1 MSSVNETAY
10 PRLNTEISEKELIAQ
25 FTRTANEIQIIFSQY
40 RQVATQAIL
49 LIQLKLL
56 QRLGNFIAVTEIPQV
71 IIEHI
76 CQRLKTR
83 TPLKR
88 ALVKY
93 ELSGS
98 KWIHQNFLRNY
109 VNIRELAQSDQDWL
123 FDVAIQTAHTKQE
136 IADIINVLIEELAH
150 HRFELP
156 SLSFLSGIATKARK
170 EYNDQ
175 IYEKVIGAMTE
186 DQRIRIDDLLIRRGG
201 RTRWDLLK
209 REPKRPGVKEAAS
222 YLQHIQE
229 LTQLHENLPDTSF
242 LSVPKKL
249 SW

>member
-25 FTRTANEIQIIFSQY
+25 FTPTTNEIQIISSQY

-56 QRLGNFIAVTEIPQV
+56 QRLGNFIPVTEIPQV

-88 ALVKY
+88 VLVKY

-98 KWIHQNFLRNY
+98 K
-109 VNIRELAQSDQDWL
+109 
-123 FDVAIQTAHTKQE
+123 
-136 IADIINVLIEELAH
+136 
-150 HRFELP
+150 
-156 SLSFLSGIATKARK
+156 
-170 EYNDQ
+170 
-175 IYEKVIGAMTE
+175 
-186 DQRIRIDDLLIRRGG
+186 
-201 RTRWDLLK
+201 
-209 REPKRPGVKEAAS
+209 
-222 YLQHIQE
+222 
-229 LTQLHENLPDTSF
+229 
-242 LSVPKKL
+242 
-249 SW
+249 